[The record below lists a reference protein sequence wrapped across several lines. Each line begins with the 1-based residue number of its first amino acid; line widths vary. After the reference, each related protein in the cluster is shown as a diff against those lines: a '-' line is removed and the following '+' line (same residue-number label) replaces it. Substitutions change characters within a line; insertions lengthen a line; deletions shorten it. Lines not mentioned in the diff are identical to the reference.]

1 MRDQDRQE
9 RTFMAPTREAVEV
22 LDREFLEIR
31 HRLLDVAAWL
41 DRIDAAAD
49 PQRARA
55 DARMEQVDRAVSILS
70 DSHAD
75 KIRRVQLAFSL
86 EYDANWRTPS

>member
-1 MRDQDRQE
+1 
-9 RTFMAPTREAVEV
+9 MAPTREAVEV

-49 PQRARA
+49 PQHARA

-70 DSHAD
+70 DSQAD
-75 KIRRVQLAFSL
+75 KARRVQLAFSL
-86 EYDANWRTPS
+86 EYDANWRMPS